1 MAVAGAFE
9 IGQVMIILSV
19 LFVTAFFASTV
30 FKRFGMPGLVGEILA
45 GVIVA
50 NIVIGD
56 WSLLGDFLQIERPG
70 LDAGGSFVEGNVY
83 WSVLE
88 VLAELGVVF
97 LLFAVGLET
106 KVKDLMSVGRTAMIV
121 AVLGVVIPLILG
133 YAVIMVW
140 YDGDVYLAMFMGAAM
155 VATSVGITAQVIK
168 DMNTLDTPESRIIIG
183 AAVIDDI
190 LGIIVLTV
198 VAGMAATGGVINVVD
213 ITEIIVIAVMF
224 VVAALVFASRGVPY
238 ICRRIRESGKN
249 SRIDLFVVAIAVCI
263 VISTLADQMRLAMII
278 GAFLA
283 GMIFADCGCEC
294 DLEKKMSSIT
304 ALLLP
309 FFFVYVGL
317 HIDFGLFTRDLLYL
331 AAIVI
336 VLAVISKYIGC
347 GLGTVLGDREKK
359 SSPSI
364 VGAGMIPRGEVGIIV
379 AVIGVGLL
387 LATDPKIMDIFAVVV
402 LMSVVTTLIT
412 PFLLSHLFKKKYGDR
427 TQMQR
432 PDDDGR

>member
-19 LFVTAFFASTV
+19 LFVTAFSASAV
-30 FKRFGMPGLVGEILA
+30 FKRFGVPGLVGEILA
-45 GVIVA
+45 GVVIA
-50 NIVIGD
+50 NMVIGD

-70 LDAGGSFVEGNVY
+70 LDASNNFVEGNVY

-106 KVKDLMSVGRTAMIV
+106 KVKDLTSVGRTAMFV
-121 AVLGVVIPLILG
+121 AVLGVVIPLIFG
-133 YAVIMVW
+133 YAVIMI
-140 YDGDVYLAMFMGAAM
+140 YNGDMYMAMFMGAAM

-168 DMNTLDTPESRIIIG
+168 DMNAMDTPESRIIIG

-190 LGIIVLTV
+190 LGIIILTV
-198 VAGMAATGGVINVVD
+198 VAGMAATGGAVNFAD
-213 ITEIIVIAVMF
+213 ITEIVVIAVMF
-224 VVAALVFASRGVPY
+224 VVAAIVFASRGVPY
-238 ICRRIRESGKN
+238 ICERVRSSGKK
-249 SRIDLFVVAIAVCI
+249 SSIELFVVAIAACL

-317 HIDFGLFTRDLLYL
+317 HIDFGLFTVKLLAL

-336 VLAVISKYIGC
+336 ILAVISKYIGC

-359 SSPSI
+359 SSPGI

-387 LATDPKIMDIFAVVV
+387 LDTHSEIMDIFAVVV

-412 PFLLSHLFKKKYGDR
+412 PFLLSHLFKKRYGDR
-427 TQMQR
+427 TQLQR
-432 PDDDGR
+432 PDDDRR